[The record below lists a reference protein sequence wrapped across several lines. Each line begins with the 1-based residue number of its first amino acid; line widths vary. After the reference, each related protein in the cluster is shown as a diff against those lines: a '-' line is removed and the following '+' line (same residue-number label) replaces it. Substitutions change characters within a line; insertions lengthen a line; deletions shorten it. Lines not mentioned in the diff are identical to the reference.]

1 MARRKEHQKAVEL
14 RKQDMSYSQIKEAL
28 GISKSTLHYWL
39 KDYPLSKERIRELQ
53 GNSERRIE
61 NFRET
66 MRKKRE
72 SRLLSFYEEQ
82 KKIIFPMSKRD
93 LFIAGLFLYLGEGTK
108 TTASTISVSNT
119 NPSVLLLFIQWLVT
133 CFDVPHEKL
142 KVRLHLYQ
150 DMNVR
155 KETLY
160 WSRVLGV
167 PAHRFNKPYVK
178 SSKTTDITYHREFTH
193 GTCNVIFENA
203 RILERI
209 LMSLKVIFHH
219 YMRS

>member
-1 MARRKEHQKAVEL
+1 MARREDREKAIRL
-14 RKQDMSYSQIKEAL
+14 RKKEMSYSQIKEAL

-39 KDYPLSKERIRELQ
+39 KDYPLSKKRIRELQ
-53 GNSERRIE
+53 GDSERRIE

-108 TTASTISVSNT
+108 TTASTVSVSNT
-119 NPSVLLLFIQWLVT
+119 NPSVLLLFIQWLVK
-133 CFDVPHEKL
+133 CFDVPHDKI
-142 KVRLHLYQ
+142 KARLHLYK
-150 DMNVR
+150 DMNVYR
-155 KETLY
+155 ETLY
-160 WSRVLGV
+160 WSRILDV
-167 PAHRFNKPYVK
+167 PAYRFNKPYVK
-178 SSKTTDITYHREFTH
+178 SSRTTDITYHREFTH

-209 LMSLKVIFHH
+209 LMSLKAIFDH
-219 YMRS
+219 YTRM